1 MATKKSFKGNPA
13 LQFIS
18 SSQEAAEQ
26 AAALPTEDQQPEK
39 IKGTIPPA
47 PKGYKIN
54 PLYLETKSQRV
65 QVVMQPSL
73 LKLLKK
79 QAKEQK
85 LSTNG
90 YIHII
95 LEAAARKYE
104 YEKEKGEV

>member
-1 MATKKSFKGNPA
+1 MKKSFKGNPA

-18 SSQEAAEQ
+18 SSQEEAEQ
-26 AAALPTEDQQPEK
+26 AAALPAEDQQPEQPEK
-39 IKGTIPPA
+39 VKGTIPPA
-47 PKGYKIN
+47 PAGYKIN
-54 PLYLETKSQRV
+54 PLYLEIKSQRL

-90 YIHII
+90 YIHEI

-104 YEKEKGEV
+104 EEKGRM

>member
-1 MATKKSFKGNPA
+1 MATKKSFKDNPA

-18 SSQEAAEQ
+18 SQEEAEQ
-26 AAALPTEDQQPEK
+26 AAALPEQPEQPEK

-47 PKGYKIN
+47 PAGYKIN
-54 PLYLETKSQRV
+54 PLYLEIKSQRL

-90 YIHII
+90 YIHEI

-104 YEKEKGEV
+104 EEKGRL

>member
-18 SSQEAAEQ
+18 SSQEEAEQ
-26 AAALPTEDQQPEK
+26 AAALPEQPEK
-39 IKGTIPPA
+39 VKGTIPPA
-47 PKGYKIN
+47 PAGYKIN
-54 PLYLETKSQRV
+54 PLYLEIKSQRL

-90 YIHII
+90 YIHEI

-104 YEKEKGEV
+104 EEKGRM